1 LKNTLKSM
9 EIKVEE
15 RKIKGKKVKALRRQ
29 GLVPANL
36 FGGSKETE
44 PLQLSLAD
52 FKRVYDKVGESTIID
67 LNIGGKKEKALID
80 EVQYDPFGNVLHVD
94 FKRIEAGEKL
104 TATVA
109 IELQGEAPA
118 VKEGRGILLTLLNE
132 LEVECLP
139 QDLPS
144 EIRIDITSL
153 TEVGQEIKI
162 ADLPIDQKK
171 VRILEHEPDDV
182 VLKIDYPEM
191 AEEEEPTPVSEGEAV
206 AAVEAIKEKPEE
218 KTEEGEDKEE
228 EENG

>member
-1 LKNTLKSM
+1 M

>member
-1 LKNTLKSM
+1 MKNTLKSM